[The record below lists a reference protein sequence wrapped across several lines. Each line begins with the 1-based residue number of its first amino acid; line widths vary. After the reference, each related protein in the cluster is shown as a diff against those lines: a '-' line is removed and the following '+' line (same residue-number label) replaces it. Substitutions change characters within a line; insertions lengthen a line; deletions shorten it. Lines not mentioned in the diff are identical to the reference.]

1 MITANH
7 CDTYNSLTMCLGT
20 RNIAKVLLLF
30 WLGRLIRVGCLTA
43 KRILGVISIIPFA
56 E

>member
-7 CDTYNSLTMCLGT
+7 CDTCDCLTMCLEA
-20 RNIAKVLLLF
+20 RNYLKSSIFVL
-30 WLGRLIRVGCLTA
+30 LGRLARVGCLTA
-43 KRILGVISIIPFA
+43 KRILGMIGRIPFA